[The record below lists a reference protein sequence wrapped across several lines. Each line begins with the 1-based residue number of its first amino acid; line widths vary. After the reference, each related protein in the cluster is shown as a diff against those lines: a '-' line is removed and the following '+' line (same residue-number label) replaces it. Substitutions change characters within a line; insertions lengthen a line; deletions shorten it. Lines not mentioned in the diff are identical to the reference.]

1 MFNHCQPIFIDNLY
15 GLLTI
20 NTTDSSRCFQPRQ
33 WYFFYDYGYILLI
46 RLINTAHLISNA
58 FVLKI
63 FSTKNEQKTL
73 IFDSSNTTLI
83 DNELQFDMKTE
94 KSGVWLE
101 LISMGKENLPP
112 TSFVIDYAFRGKRKQ
127 DKLLLHPNILASV
140 QSRYG
145 RQILQQNTS
154 FDASQPA
161 FIALITI
168 IAVLVV
174 AIIIAISIL
183 CYRYCSHRKHS
194 KHRRVPLDQAH
205 LAESNTPSSSSSY
218 SIRSTQQTYPRRPT
232 DPTQQVSSLGQ
243 STHTL
248 PSMIPSRRLQQSMM
262 DAYLND
268 FHTLQPTTIDPK
280 QLHPYL
286 FIDLHS
292 TSSETVPDAN
302 AKKYSNENS
311 TTSGYDTSTGGEE
324 RNRPNSFRYRR
335 RRRSYHRQQRRRS
348 NLAFKRTHTGRF
360 LMRERSLP
368 STLNKLPQLRQR
380 SNRLFNF
387 PADQSSSNTS
397 NPNQDFLS
405 TNLSLTTDNYDDTH
419 AYHISESRLMDTIEE
434 ERVVPIPQPGFFEMV
449 SIHRGDESDLAQYE
463 DLSTS
468 HFRGNG
474 IAYINESIIV

>member
-1 MFNHCQPIFIDNLY
+1 MLFEVRQKRRF
-15 GLLTI
+15 LT
-20 NTTDSSRCFQPRQ
+20 
-33 WYFFYDYGYILLI
+33 
-46 RLINTAHLISNA
+46 
-58 FVLKI
+58 
-63 FSTKNEQKTL
+63 
-73 IFDSSNTTLI
+73 
-83 DNELQFDMKTE
+83 LQ
-94 KSGVWLE
+94 
-101 LISMGKENLPP
+101 
-112 TSFVIDYAFRGKRKQ
+112 Y
-127 DKLLLHPNILASV
+127 LHILAST

-161 FIALITI
+161 FVALITI

-174 AIIIAISIL
+174 AIVIAISIL

-218 SIRSTQQTYPRRPT
+218 SIRSTQQTYPHRSK

-243 STHTL
+243 STHTV

-268 FHTLQPTTIDPK
+268 YHTLQPTTIDPK

-302 AKKYSNENS
+302 ARRFSNENS

-324 RNRPNSFRYRR
+324 KSRPNSFRYRR
-335 RRRSYHRQQRRRS
+335 RRRSYRQQRQRRRS
-348 NLAFKRTHTGRF
+348 ALAFKRTHTARF

-368 STLNKLPQLRQR
+368 SNLLKLPQLRQR
-380 SNRLFNF
+380 SHRLFNF
-387 PADQSSSNTS
+387 PADQSSSSTS
-397 NPNQDFLS
+397 NLNQDFLS
-405 TNLSLTTDNYDDTH
+405 THLSLTTDNYEDNH
-419 AYHISESRLMDTIEE
+419 AYHISDSGMMDTIEE
-434 ERVVPIPQPGFFEMV
+434 EQRVAPIPQAGFFEMV
-449 SIHRGDESDLAQYE
+449 SVHRGDESDMAQYE
-463 DLSTS
+463 VPTYSS